1 MNFGQLHSEI
11 IRHLTK
17 DPTAS
22 VKLTLEIAAEF
33 ENGASKEIRRTV
45 AENAVSLKLK
55 AGEWE

>member
-1 MNFGQLHSEI
+1 MNFDELHKEI

-33 ENGASKEIRRTV
+33 ENGAPEEIRRTV
-45 AENAVSLKLK
+45 AENAASLKLK
-55 AGEWE
+55 VGEWE